1 MSTFLAVDF
10 GAGSGRVMAGRVAGG
25 RLETDELY
33 RFPNRQVRLG
43 GHVFWDFLALFDGM
57 KEGLRRAAA
66 KYADVESIGIDT
78 WGVDYGLVDEAGNL
92 MGNPLC
98 YRDASTAGTPE
109 EVFARIDAAAHYAEA
124 GIQVMPIN
132 TMFQLYARKRE
143 NEGWLR
149 EARHLLFMPDL
160 FAYYLTGVPGNEYC
174 IASTSEL
181 LDARRRAWN
190 MPLIRGLGLPEHLFG
205 ELLEPGTVRGTLLP
219 AVAAE
224 VGLSPEVKVVAVGSH
239 DTASAVYAVPFR
251 KGRETASA
259 FLSSGTWSL
268 LGVALDEP
276 VLTEEARLAGFTNE
290 GGVGGRVCFL
300 QNITGLWILQCLVR
314 QWETRGWSSDYDSL
328 IAEAEQAEGV
338 PSIDV
343 DAPEFRHPTDMEKA
357 IADYCRVRGTEVPV
371 TQGEY
376 VRCVLQS
383 LAGRYRTGIRQL
395 NALLPRP
402 VECLHVIG
410 GGCRNRLLN
419 RLTEE
424 ATGIPVLSGPVEA
437 TAIGNLL
444 VQAEACGRIKNKDE
458 IHAIIQ

>member
-10 GAGSGRVMAGRVAGG
+10 GAGSGRVIAGRVSGG
-25 RLETDELY
+25 QLELDELH

-43 GHVFWDFLALFDGM
+43 GHVYWDFPALFEEM

-78 WGVDYGLVDEAGNL
+78 WGVDYGLVDRAGNL

-98 YRDASTAGTPE
+98 YRDASTADTPA
-109 EVFARIDAAAHYAEA
+109 EVFARIDEAAHYAET

-132 TMFQLYARKRE
+132 TMFQLYARKKE
-143 NEGWLR
+143 NEAWLR

-181 LDARRRAWN
+181 LDARRRTWN
-190 MPLIRGLGLPEHLFG
+190 MPLIRELGLPEHLFG
-205 ELLEPGTVRGTLLP
+205 ELLEPGTVRGILCP
-219 AVAAE
+219 EVAAE
-224 VGLSPEVKVVAVGSH
+224 VGLSPGVKVVAVGSH
-239 DTASAVYAVPFR
+239 DTASAVHAVPFR
-251 KGRETASA
+251 KGKEAVSA

-276 VLTEEARLAGFTNE
+276 GLTDEARRAGFTNE
-290 GGVGGRVCFL
+290 GGVGGHIRFL

-314 QWETRGWSSDYDSL
+314 QWETRGWRAGYDFL
-328 IAEAEQAEGV
+328 IAEAEQAEDV
-338 PSIDV
+338 SSIDV
-343 DAPEFRHPTDMEKA
+343 DAPDFKHPTDMEKA
-357 IADYCRVRGTEVPV
+357 IADYCRARGTKVPV

-383 LAGRYRTGIRQL
+383 LAERYRMGIQQM

-424 ATGIPVLSGPVEA
+424 ATGIPVLAGPVEA

-444 VQAEACGRIKNKDE
+444 VQAETCGRIKNKNE
-458 IHAIIQ
+458 IQIII